1 MPVRRED
8 PPNEPLPWWLQVQG
22 EDPVLR
28 SVLEEMW
35 QSAPLRERL
44 TQAFAPEGNT
54 PFGLHIGGTD
64 FLDRFNRTR
73 PRNQQVRIDKRAGAV
88 ALYNED
94 EDEGAAYTGGIV
106 VDMDR
111 IHDATR
117 ARRGAPVDSAR
128 ARELVRDA
136 VLHELAHF
144 VPVAEAR
151 SLSAR
156 TFDPKPG
163 SRNQHKHP
171 VIIKENRL
179 RSLLGLPEKK
189 YYGLLGEVERR

>member
-8 PPNEPLPWWLQVQG
+8 PPNELPFWLQVQG

-28 SVLEEMW
+28 SVLQELW
-35 QSAPLRERL
+35 GDPSLREYL
-44 TQAFAPEGNT
+44 TSAFAPEDDA
-54 PFGLHIGGTD
+54 PFALRIGGTD
-64 FLDRFNRTR
+64 FLDQFNRTR
-73 PRNQQVRIDKRAGAV
+73 PRNQQVRMDKRTGAV

-117 ARRGAPVDSAR
+117 ARRGAPADSAR

-144 VPVAEAR
+144 VPVARER
-151 SLSAR
+151 NLSAR
-156 TFDPKPG
+156 TFDPKP
-163 SRNQHKHP
+163 NDPNLTEHP
-171 VIIKENRL
+171 VIQKENKL
-179 RSLLGLPEKK
+179 RGLLNLPPKDF
-189 YYGLLGEVERR
+189 YGLLR